1 MRASARS
8 CREASG
14 AVRIAAR
21 CLTRPVDAVGLQRL
35 FSASFAAFLAAFFRV
50 FSLFFPFDTAFS
62 TRAHAPRG

>member
-1 MRASARS
+1 M
-8 CREASG
+8 
-14 AVRIAAR
+14 RIAAR

-35 FSASFAAFLAAFFRV
+35 FSASFAASFAAFLAAFFRV